1 MVFQENSLVP
11 SMTVAQ
17 NVFLGDEKF
26 FNRLRGVYIA
36 AQQLMGSLNFSVDPW
51 ATVATLGAAKKQM
64 VEIARAVRQQAKVII
79 FDEPTASLTP
89 EEIQLFFSLVQ
100 RLKQRGVTIIFISHA
115 IEEALKIADRITIMR
130 DGAVILCDE
139 ARNLD
144 RDAIIR
150 AMVGR
155 SLSNA
160 LYDRSVSGIRT
171 AGPQM
176 LSVQDLSMG
185 NIVRNNAFTVYAG
198 QITGIFGLIGSG
210 RTETAKIIAG
220 ILKRRFF
227 YGGEVIY
234 NGESKR
240 YRVPRQAIRDG
251 IVYVTEDRKIE
262 GFFDTMSIAENLHV
276 AQLASGPTRALVLR
290 MNEAKRLADSWIER
304 LKVKAINADAKV
316 VELSGGNLQKVVIA
330 RSLAQEPKLIIFD
343 EPTRGVDVGAIAEIH
358 QLIKLLAD
366 QGMGI
371 LLISSYLPEILNL
384 SDRILVSQ
392 RGRVVE
398 EFTAGEATEEAIM
411 YAAVH

>member
-1 MVFQENSLVP
+1 
-11 SMTVAQ
+11 
-17 NVFLGDEKF
+17 
-26 FNRLRGVYIA
+26 
-36 AQQLMGSLNFSVDPW
+36 
-51 ATVATLGAAKKQM
+51 

-89 EEIQLFFSLVQ
+89 EEIQLFFALVG

-115 IEEALKIADRITIMR
+115 IEEALAIADRITVMR
-130 DGAVILCDE
+130 DGQIVLSESAGK
-139 ARNLD
+139 LD

-155 SLSNA
+155 ALSTA
-160 LYDRSVSGIRT
+160 LYNREGTGVRPP
-171 AGPQM
+171 GPQV

-210 RTETAKIIAG
+210 RTETAKIVAG

-240 YRVPRQAIRDG
+240 YRVPRQAIQDG
-251 IVYVTEDRKIE
+251 IVYITEDRKVE
-262 GFFDTMSIAENLHV
+262 GFFESMSIAENLQV
-276 AQLASGPTRALVLR
+276 AQLAASPSRALVMR
-290 MNEAKRLADSWIER
+290 MREAQELAKSWIER
-304 LKVKAINADAKV
+304 LQVRAINGDAKV
-316 VELSGGNLQKVVIA
+316 VELSGGNQQKVVIA
-330 RSLAQEPKLIIFD
+330 RSLVQRPKLIIFD

-358 QLIKLLAD
+358 QLIKRLAD
-366 QGMGI
+366 EGMGI
-371 LLISSYLPEILNL
+371 VLISSYLPEILNL

-392 RGRVVE
+392 RGRIVE